1 MTTTHRTTIRSLS
14 TLVDMRSNEV
24 DKLQTEM
31 AAKENVRERYRKTLD
46 KLTSLYES
54 SGPSGRLPMA
64 LALNCGDYKQ
74 GVMAMADHQRVNLHM
89 HEADMAVSQR
99 ALTAA
104 YVKREVL
111 GQVLERHQDAAAT
124 AQRAQERKRHDELAT
139 QLWYRGHK

>member
-1 MTTTHRTTIRSLS
+1 MTSTQHTIRSLS
-14 TLVDMRSNEV
+14 TLIDLRSNEV
-24 DKLQTEM
+24 DKLQSEM
-31 AAKENVRERYRKTLD
+31 AAKESVRDRYQKTLD
-46 KLTSLYES
+46 KLTDLYES
-54 SGPSGRLPMA
+54 SGPSGKLPMA

-74 GVMAMADHQRVNLHM
+74 GVMAMADSQRLNLHM

-111 GQVLERHQDAAAT
+111 DKVRERHQDAATT

-139 QLWYRGHK
+139 QLWFRGHK

>member
-124 AQRAQERKRHDELAT
+124 AQRAQERTRHDELAT

>member
-1 MTTTHRTTIRSLS
+1 MSQHTIRNLS
-14 TLVDMRSNEV
+14 TLVELRSNEV
-24 DKLQTEM
+24 EKLQSEI
-31 AAKENVRERYRKTLD
+31 VRERYQKTLD
-46 KLTSLYES
+46 KLTNLYES

-74 GVMAMADHQRVNLHM
+74 GVMAMADSQRLNLHM

-124 AQRAQERKRHDELAT
+124 AQRARAGAQAP
-139 QLWYRGHK
+139 

>member
-1 MTTTHRTTIRSLS
+1 MTTTTIRSLS

-24 DKLQTEM
+24 DRLQSEV
-31 AAKENVRERYRKTLD
+31 AAKESVRDRYQKTLD
-46 KLTSLYES
+46 KLTDLYQS

-64 LALNCGDYKQ
+64 LAMNCGDYKQ
-74 GVMAMADHQRVNLHM
+74 GVMAMADNQRLNLHM

-111 GQVLERHQDAAAT
+111 GHVLERHQDAAAT

>member
-1 MTTTHRTTIRSLS
+1 MTNTQHTIRSLS

-24 DKLQTEM
+24 DRLQSEM
-31 AAKENVRERYRKTLD
+31 AAKESVRDRYKKTLD

-64 LALNCGDYKQ
+64 LAINCGDYKQ
-74 GVMAMADHQRVNLHM
+74 GVMAMADSQRLNLHM

-139 QLWYRGHK
+139 QLWFRGHK

>member
-1 MTTTHRTTIRSLS
+1 MTTTTIRSLS

-31 AAKENVRERYRKTLD
+31 AAKESVRDRYRKTLD
-46 KLTSLYES
+46 KLTNLYES

-64 LALNCGDYKQ
+64 LAINCGDYKQ
-74 GVMAMADHQRVNLHM
+74 GVMAMADSQRLNLHM

>member
-1 MTTTHRTTIRSLS
+1 MTTTTIRSLS

-24 DKLQTEM
+24 DRLQSEV
-31 AAKENVRERYRKTLD
+31 AAKESVRDRYQKTLD
-46 KLTSLYES
+46 KLTDLYQS

-64 LALNCGDYKQ
+64 LAMNCGDYKQ
-74 GVMAMADHQRVNLHM
+74 GVMAMADSQRLNLHM

-111 GQVLERHQDAAAT
+111 GHVLERHQDAAAT

>member
-1 MTTTHRTTIRSLS
+1 MTNTQHTIRSLS

-24 DKLQTEM
+24 DRLQSEV
-31 AAKENVRERYRKTLD
+31 AAKESVRERYKKTLD
-46 KLTSLYES
+46 RLTDLYQS
-54 SGPSGRLPMA
+54 SGPSGKLPMA
-64 LALNCGDYKQ
+64 LAMNCGDYKQ
-74 GVMAMADHQRVNLHM
+74 GVMAMADSQRLNLHM

>member
-1 MTTTHRTTIRSLS
+1 MTTTTIRSLS

-31 AAKENVRERYRKTLD
+31 AAKESVRDRYQRTLD
-46 KLTSLYES
+46 KLTDLYQS

-74 GVMAMADHQRVNLHM
+74 GVMAMADSQRLNLHM

>member
-1 MTTTHRTTIRSLS
+1 MNSRHTIRNLS
-14 TLVDMRSNEV
+14 TLVELRNNEV
-24 DKLQTEM
+24 EKLQSDL
-31 AAKENVRERYRKTLD
+31 AAKEQLRERHQKTLD

-54 SGPSGRLPMA
+54 SGASGRLPMA

-74 GVMAMADHQRVNLHM
+74 GVMAMADSQRVNLHM

-111 GQVLERHQDAAAT
+111 GQVLEKHQHAAVT
-124 AQRAQERKRHDELAT
+124 AQRSQERKQHDELAT

>member
-1 MTTTHRTTIRSLS
+1 MTSKHTIRNLS
-14 TLVDMRSNEV
+14 TLVELRNSEV
-24 DKLQTEM
+24 EKLQSDL
-31 AAKENVRERYRKTLD
+31 AAKEQLRERHQKTLD

-54 SGPSGRLPMA
+54 SGASGRLPMA

-74 GVMAMADHQRVNLHM
+74 GVMAMADSQRVNLHM

-111 GQVLERHQDAAAT
+111 GQVLEKHQHAAVT
-124 AQRAQERKRHDELAT
+124 AQRSQERKQHDELAT

>member
-1 MTTTHRTTIRSLS
+1 MTSKHTIRNLS
-14 TLVDMRSNEV
+14 TLVELRNNEV
-24 DKLQTEM
+24 EKLQSDL
-31 AAKENVRERYRKTLD
+31 AAKEQLRERHQKTLD

-54 SGPSGRLPMA
+54 SGASGRLPMA

-74 GVMAMADHQRVNLHM
+74 GVMAMADSQRVNLHM

-111 GQVLERHQDAAAT
+111 GQVLEKHQHAAVT
-124 AQRAQERKRHDELAT
+124 AQRSQERKQHDELAT

>member
-1 MTTTHRTTIRSLS
+1 MTTTQHTIRSLS

-24 DKLQTEM
+24 DRLQSEM
-31 AAKENVRERYRKTLD
+31 AAKESVRDRYQKTLD
-46 KLTSLYES
+46 KLTDLYQS
-54 SGPSGRLPMA
+54 SGPSGKLPMA
-64 LALNCGDYKQ
+64 LAMNCGDYKQ
-74 GVMAMADHQRVNLHM
+74 GVMAMADSQRLNLHM

>member
-1 MTTTHRTTIRSLS
+1 MTTTQHTIRSLS

-24 DKLQTEM
+24 DRLQSEV
-31 AAKENVRERYRKTLD
+31 AAKESVRERYQKTLD
-46 KLTSLYES
+46 KLTDLYQS
-54 SGPSGRLPMA
+54 SGASGRLPMA
-64 LALNCGDYKQ
+64 LAMNCGDYKQ
-74 GVMAMADHQRVNLHM
+74 GVMAMADSQRLNLHM

>member
-1 MTTTHRTTIRSLS
+1 MTTTQHTIRSLS
-14 TLVDMRSNEV
+14 TLVDLRSNEV
-24 DKLQTEM
+24 DRLQSEM
-31 AAKENVRERYRKTLD
+31 AAKESLRERHQRALD
-46 KLTSLYES
+46 KLTDLYQS
-54 SGPSGRLPMA
+54 SGASGRLPMA
-64 LALNCGDYKQ
+64 LAVNCGAYKQ
-74 GVMAMADHQRVNLHM
+74 GVMAMADSQRLNLHM

>member
-1 MTTTHRTTIRSLS
+1 MTSTQHTIRSLS
-14 TLVDMRSNEV
+14 TLIDLRSNEV
-24 DKLQTEM
+24 DKLQSEM
-31 AAKENVRERYRKTLD
+31 AAKESVRERYQKTLD
-46 KLTSLYES
+46 KLTDLYQS
-54 SGPSGRLPMA
+54 SGPSGKLPMA

-74 GVMAMADHQRVNLHM
+74 GVMAMADSQRLNLHM

-111 GQVLERHQDAAAT
+111 DKVRERHQDAAST

-139 QLWYRGHK
+139 QLWFRGHK

>member
-1 MTTTHRTTIRSLS
+1 MTTTTIRSLS

-31 AAKENVRERYRKTLD
+31 AAKESVRERYRKTLD
-46 KLTSLYES
+46 KLTDLYQS
-54 SGPSGRLPMA
+54 SGASGRLPMA
-64 LALNCGDYKQ
+64 LAINCGDYKQ
-74 GVMAMADHQRVNLHM
+74 GVMAMADSQRLNLHM

>member
-1 MTTTHRTTIRSLS
+1 MTNTQHTIRSLS

>member
-1 MTTTHRTTIRSLS
+1 
-14 TLVDMRSNEV
+14 
-24 DKLQTEM
+24 
-31 AAKENVRERYRKTLD
+31 
-46 KLTSLYES
+46 
-54 SGPSGRLPMA
+54 
-64 LALNCGDYKQ
+64 
-74 GVMAMADHQRVNLHM
+74 MAMADHQRVNLHM

>member
-1 MTTTHRTTIRSLS
+1 MTTTHTMRNLS
-14 TLVDMRSNEV
+14 TLVELRNNEV
-24 DKLQTEM
+24 EKLQSDL
-31 AAKENVRERYRKTLD
+31 AAKENVRERYQKTLD
-46 KLTSLYES
+46 KLTSLYEG
-54 SGPSGRLPMA
+54 SGASGKLPMA

-74 GVMAMADHQRVNLHM
+74 GVMAMADSQRVNLHM

-111 GQVLERHQDAAAT
+111 GQVLERHQHAAET
-124 AQRAQERKRHDELAT
+124 AQRSQERKQHDELAT

>member
-1 MTTTHRTTIRSLS
+1 MTTTTIRSLS

-31 AAKENVRERYRKTLD
+31 AAKESVRERYRKTLD
-46 KLTSLYES
+46 KLTDLYQS
-54 SGPSGRLPMA
+54 SGASGRLPMA
-64 LALNCGDYKQ
+64 LAINCGDYKQ
-74 GVMAMADHQRVNLHM
+74 GVMAMADSQRLDLHM

>member
-1 MTTTHRTTIRSLS
+1 MTTTTIRSLS

-24 DKLQTEM
+24 ERLQSEM
-31 AAKENVRERYRKTLD
+31 AAKENVRERYKKTLD
-46 KLTSLYES
+46 KLTDLYQS

-64 LALNCGDYKQ
+64 LAVNCGDYKQ
-74 GVMAMADHQRVNLHM
+74 GVMAMADSQRLNLHM

>member
-1 MTTTHRTTIRSLS
+1 MTTTTIRSLS

-24 DKLQTEM
+24 DRLQSEM
-31 AAKENVRERYRKTLD
+31 AAKESVRERYKKTLD
-46 KLTSLYES
+46 KLTDLYQS

-64 LALNCGDYKQ
+64 LAMNCGDYKQ
-74 GVMAMADHQRVNLHM
+74 GVMAMADSQRLNLHM

-99 ALTAA
+99 ALAAA

>member
-1 MTTTHRTTIRSLS
+1 MSQHTIRNLS
-14 TLVDMRSNEV
+14 TLVELRSNEV
-24 DKLQTEM
+24 EKLQSEM
-31 AAKENVRERYRKTLD
+31 AAKESVRERYRKTLD
-46 KLTSLYES
+46 KLTNLYES

-74 GVMAMADHQRVNLHM
+74 GVMAMADSQRLNLHM

>member
-1 MTTTHRTTIRSLS
+1 MTTTTIRSLS

-31 AAKENVRERYRKTLD
+31 AAKENVRERYKKTLD

-74 GVMAMADHQRVNLHM
+74 GVMAMADSQRLNLHM

>member
-1 MTTTHRTTIRSLS
+1 MTNTQHTIRSLS

-24 DKLQTEM
+24 DKLQSEM
-31 AAKENVRERYRKTLD
+31 AAKESVRERYKKTLD

-64 LALNCGDYKQ
+64 LAINCGDYKQ
-74 GVMAMADHQRVNLHM
+74 GVMAMADSQRLNLHM

-139 QLWYRGHK
+139 QLWFRGHK

>member
-1 MTTTHRTTIRSLS
+1 MTPTQHTIRSLS

-31 AAKENVRERYRKTLD
+31 AAKENVRERYKKTLD
-46 KLTSLYES
+46 RLTDLYQS
-54 SGPSGRLPMA
+54 SGASGRLPMA

-74 GVMAMADHQRVNLHM
+74 GVMALADHQRLNLHM

-111 GQVLERHQDAAAT
+111 GQVLERHQHAAVT
-124 AQRAQERKRHDELAT
+124 AQHSQERKRHDELAT

>member
-1 MTTTHRTTIRSLS
+1 MTNTQHTIRSLS

-24 DKLQTEM
+24 DKLQSEM
-31 AAKENVRERYRKTLD
+31 AAKESVRDRYKKSLD

-74 GVMAMADHQRVNLHM
+74 GVMAMADSQRLNLHM

-139 QLWYRGHK
+139 QLWFRGHK

>member
-1 MTTTHRTTIRSLS
+1 MTNTQHTIRSLS

-24 DKLQTEM
+24 DRLQSEM
-31 AAKENVRERYRKTLD
+31 AVKESVRERYKKTLD
-46 KLTSLYES
+46 KLTDLYQS

-64 LALNCGDYKQ
+64 LAMNCGDYKQ
-74 GVMAMADHQRVNLHM
+74 GLMAMADSQRLNLHM

-99 ALTAA
+99 ALAAA

>member
-74 GVMAMADHQRVNLHM
+74 GVMAMAEHQRVNLHM

>member
-1 MTTTHRTTIRSLS
+1 MTTTTIRSLS

-31 AAKENVRERYRKTLD
+31 AAKESVRDRYRKTLD
-46 KLTSLYES
+46 KLTTLYES

-64 LALNCGDYKQ
+64 LAINCGDYKQ
-74 GVMAMADHQRVNLHM
+74 GVMAMADSQRLNLHM